1 MSIEER
7 RNSVLRSSISI
18 KSIQKTIGSF
28 QEGLSKV
35 KTTSGEIVKQT
46 RETNLFKSKLV
57 SQDNKFFQQRRENV
71 RRRER
76 EDELESASTTGV
88 TKKQGNIITRSTKG
102 FLGRV
107 LDFFA
112 ISLLGFFV
120 TVLPGLLKKFSFFI
134 VLIQKSVEVL
144 KFFTDGLADFLVD
157 IQEGLFRQIEKI
169 RRVDF
174 SELNFKLREKT
185 DDLVNGLLKL
195 NRNLFQGGKLFSD
208 LANDINQ
215 ESLPVLDEISE
226 EEQRAQEAKDFL
238 INEGMD
244 QDIPEEDRKKIL
256 EGIQEIENDRR
267 GTDEQTG
274 LTPSQQEDN
283 ENLKKQNIFKGIFD
297 NVNKLFRPQ
306 AAKAGTLT
314 EFVEQGGTLPE
325 GENVSDSTID
335 MEKFLDKKKEDDSQQ
350 TSQTIEKDDVD
361 EALKNIVNNSTLA
374 SANQQI
380 ETAKNSKDDNEFD
393 LEPEEGFVNIDGMF
407 DPVGTSN
414 NRTKTEFGPGEFDNV
429 IVVSKNPPPDLLSQD
444 RKSDTIIV
452 MNNNN
457 NMESASVNTSGGGS
471 SSSNI
476 AMDSSNDKTTMK
488 KIQSKVLSGF

>member
-28 QEGLSKV
+28 QEGLTKA

-88 TKKQGNIITRSTKG
+88 AKKQGNIITRSTKG

-208 LANDINQ
+208 LAKDINQ

-238 INEGMD
+238 INEGMN
-244 QDIPEEDRKKIL
+244 QDIPKEERERIL
-256 EGIQEIENDRR
+256 ESIQEIEAGRR

-283 ENLKKQNIFKGIFD
+283 ENLKKENLNKNIFDRFNFFNRPKEVKPDPLTDKDRDDINKESFFNKKVD
-297 NVNKLFRPQ
+297 N
-306 AAKAGTLT
+306 
-314 EFVEQGGTLPE
+314 
-325 GENVSDSTID
+325 NV
-335 MEKFLDKKKEDDSQQ
+335 DKKKEDDSQQ
-350 TSQTIEKDDVD
+350 TSQTLEKDDVD

-374 SANQQI
+374 NANQQI
-380 ETAKNSKDDNEFD
+380 ETAKNSKDDNDFD

-457 NMESASVNTSGGGS
+457 MNSASVNTSGGGS
-471 SSSNI
+471 SSTNI

>member
-28 QEGLSKV
+28 QEGLSKA

-208 LANDINQ
+208 LAKDINQ

-256 EGIQEIENDRR
+256 EGIQDIEDGRR

-274 LTPSQQEDN
+274 LTPSQQEDT
-283 ENLKKQNIFKGIFD
+283 ENLKKENLNKNIFDRFNFFNRPKEVKPDPLTDKDRDDIKKESFFEKKVD
-297 NVNKLFRPQ
+297 NNNVND
-306 AAKAGTLT
+306 
-314 EFVEQGGTLPE
+314 
-325 GENVSDSTID
+325 NN
-335 MEKFLDKKKEDDSQQ
+335 QQ
-350 TSQTIEKDDVD
+350 ISQTIEKDDVD

-380 ETAKNSKDDNEFD
+380 ETAKNSKDDNEFE

-452 MNNNN
+452 MTNN
-457 NMESASVNTSGGGS
+457 NMDSASVNTSGGGS
-471 SSSNI
+471 SSTNI

>member
-28 QEGLSKV
+28 QEGLTKA

-46 RETNLFKSKLV
+46 REKNLFKSKLV

-134 VLIQKSVEVL
+134 ILIQKSVEVL

-169 RRVDF
+169 KRVDF

-208 LANDINQ
+208 LAKDINQ
-215 ESLPVLDEISE
+215 ESLPILDEISE
-226 EEQRAQEAKDFL
+226 EEQRAQDAKDFL

-244 QDIPEEDRKKIL
+244 QDIPEEERNKIL
-256 EGIQEIENDRR
+256 DGIKDIEDGRR

-274 LTPSQQEDN
+274 SITPSQQEDN
-283 ENLKKQNIFKGIFD
+283 KNLKKDNLNKNIFDRF
-297 NVNKLFRPQ
+297 NFFNRP
-306 AAKAGTLT
+306 
-314 EFVEQGGTLPE
+314 
-325 GENVSDSTID
+325 
-335 MEKFLDKKKEDDSQQ
+335 KKETPGPPID
-350 TSQTIEKDDVD
+350 KDRDNNKKESISNNNVD
-361 EALKNIVNNSTLA
+361 ENNVDNNQKISDKDVNDALKNITNNSTLA
-374 SANQQI
+374 SANEQI
-380 ETAKNSKDDNEFD
+380 EAAKNSNDDNEFD
-393 LEPEEGFVNIDGMF
+393 LEPEEGYVNIDGMF

-414 NRTKTEFGPGEFDNV
+414 KRKKTEFGPGEFDNV
-429 IVVSKNPPPDLLSQD
+429 IVVSKTPPPDTISQD

-457 NMESASVNTSGGGS
+457 MDSASVNTSGGGS
-471 SSSNI
+471 SSTNI
-476 AMDSSNDKTTMK
+476 AMNTSNDKTTMK
-488 KIQSKVLSGF
+488 KIQSKILSGY

>member
-28 QEGLSKV
+28 QEGLSKA

-88 TKKQGNIITRSTKG
+88 AKKQGNIITRSTKG

-174 SELNFKLREKT
+174 SELNFKLKEKT
-185 DDLVNGLLKL
+185 DELVNGLLKL

-256 EGIQEIENDRR
+256 EGIQDIEKGRPRNEVD
-267 GTDEQTG
+267 
-274 LTPSQQEDN
+274 TPSQQEDN
-283 ENLKKQNIFKGIFD
+283 ENLKKENLNKNIFDRFNFFNRPKEVKPDPLTDKDRDDINKESFFEKKVD
-297 NVNKLFRPQ
+297 NNNVND
-306 AAKAGTLT
+306 
-314 EFVEQGGTLPE
+314 
-325 GENVSDSTID
+325 NN
-335 MEKFLDKKKEDDSQQ
+335 QQ
-350 TSQTIEKDDVD
+350 ISQTIEKDDVD

-380 ETAKNSKDDNEFD
+380 ETAKNSKDDNDFD
-393 LEPEEGFVNIDGMF
+393 LEPEKGFVNIDGMF

-457 NMESASVNTSGGGS
+457 NNMESASVNTSGGGS

>member
-28 QEGLSKV
+28 QEGLSKA

-88 TKKQGNIITRSTKG
+88 AKKQGNIITRSTKG

-256 EGIQEIENDRR
+256 EGIQDIEKGRPRNEVD
-267 GTDEQTG
+267 
-274 LTPSQQEDN
+274 TPSQQEDN
-283 ENLKKQNIFKGIFD
+283 ENLKKENLNKNIFDRFNFFNRPKEVKPDPLTDKDRDDINKESFFEKKVD
-297 NVNKLFRPQ
+297 NNNVND
-306 AAKAGTLT
+306 
-314 EFVEQGGTLPE
+314 
-325 GENVSDSTID
+325 NN
-335 MEKFLDKKKEDDSQQ
+335 QQ
-350 TSQTIEKDDVD
+350 ISQTIEKDDVD

-380 ETAKNSKDDNEFD
+380 ETAKNSKDDNDFD
-393 LEPEEGFVNIDGMF
+393 LEPEKGFVNIDGMF

-476 AMDSSNDKTTMK
+476 PLNNSDDKMTMK
-488 KIQSKVLSGF
+488 KIQSKILSGY

>member
-28 QEGLSKV
+28 QEGLSKA

-88 TKKQGNIITRSTKG
+88 AKKQGNIITRSTKG

-174 SELNFKLREKT
+174 SELNFKLKEKT
-185 DDLVNGLLKL
+185 DELVNGLLKL

-256 EGIQEIENDRR
+256 EGIQDIEKGRPRNEVD
-267 GTDEQTG
+267 
-274 LTPSQQEDN
+274 TPSQQEDN
-283 ENLKKQNIFKGIFD
+283 ENLKKENLNKNIFDRFNFFNRPKEVKPDPLTDKDRDDINKESFFEKKVD
-297 NVNKLFRPQ
+297 NNNVND
-306 AAKAGTLT
+306 
-314 EFVEQGGTLPE
+314 
-325 GENVSDSTID
+325 NN
-335 MEKFLDKKKEDDSQQ
+335 QQ
-350 TSQTIEKDDVD
+350 ISQTIEKDDVD

-380 ETAKNSKDDNEFD
+380 ETAKNSKDDNDFD
-393 LEPEEGFVNIDGMF
+393 LEPEKGFVNIDGMF

-457 NMESASVNTSGGGS
+457 NNMESASVNTSGGGS

-476 AMDSSNDKTTMK
+476 PLNNSDDKMTMK
-488 KIQSKVLSGF
+488 KIQSKILSGY

>member
-88 TKKQGNIITRSTKG
+88 AKKQGNIITRSTKG

-208 LANDINQ
+208 LAKDINQ

-256 EGIQEIENDRR
+256 EGIQDIEDGRR

-283 ENLKKQNIFKGIFD
+283 KNLKEENLNKNIFDRFNFFNRPKEVKPDPLTDKDRDDIKKESFFEKKVD
-297 NVNKLFRPQ
+297 NNNVND
-306 AAKAGTLT
+306 
-314 EFVEQGGTLPE
+314 
-325 GENVSDSTID
+325 NN
-335 MEKFLDKKKEDDSQQ
+335 QQ
-350 TSQTIEKDDVD
+350 ISQTIEKDDVD

-393 LEPEEGFVNIDGMF
+393 LEPKEGFVNIDGMF

-457 NMESASVNTSGGGS
+457 NMDSASVNTSGGGS
-471 SSSNI
+471 SSTNI

>member
-28 QEGLSKV
+28 QEGLSKA

-88 TKKQGNIITRSTKG
+88 AKKQGNIITRSTKG

-208 LANDINQ
+208 LAKDINQ
-215 ESLPVLDEISE
+215 ESLPVLDKISE

-238 INEGMD
+238 INEGMN

-256 EGIQEIENDRR
+256 EGIQDIESGRPRNEVD
-267 GTDEQTG
+267 
-274 LTPSQQEDN
+274 TPSQQKDN
-283 ENLKKQNIFKGIFD
+283 ENLKKENLNKNIFDRFNFFNRPKEVKPDPLTDKDRDDINKESFFEKKVD
-297 NVNKLFRPQ
+297 NN
-306 AAKAGTLT
+306 
-314 EFVEQGGTLPE
+314 
-325 GENVSDSTID
+325 NINDNN
-335 MEKFLDKKKEDDSQQ
+335 QQ
-350 TSQTIEKDDVD
+350 ISQTIKKDDVD

-393 LEPEEGFVNIDGMF
+393 LEPKEGFVNIDGMF

-457 NMESASVNTSGGGS
+457 MNSASVNTSGGGS
-471 SSSNI
+471 SSTNI

>member
-28 QEGLSKV
+28 QEGLTKA

-46 RETNLFKSKLV
+46 REKNLFKSKLV

-134 VLIQKSVEVL
+134 ILIQKSVEVL

-169 RRVDF
+169 KRVDF

-208 LANDINQ
+208 LAKDINQ
-215 ESLPVLDEISE
+215 ESLPILDEISE
-226 EEQRAQEAKDFL
+226 EEQRAQDAKDFL

-244 QDIPEEDRKKIL
+244 QDIPEEERNKIL
-256 EGIQEIENDRR
+256 DGIKDIEDGRR

-274 LTPSQQEDN
+274 SITPSQQEDN
-283 ENLKKQNIFKGIFD
+283 KNLKKDNLNKNIFDRF
-297 NVNKLFRPQ
+297 NFFNRP
-306 AAKAGTLT
+306 
-314 EFVEQGGTLPE
+314 
-325 GENVSDSTID
+325 
-335 MEKFLDKKKEDDSQQ
+335 KKETPGPPID
-350 TSQTIEKDDVD
+350 KDRDNNKKESISNNNVD
-361 EALKNIVNNSTLA
+361 ENNVDNNQKISDKDVNDALKNITNNSTLA
-374 SANQQI
+374 RANEQI
-380 ETAKNSKDDNEFD
+380 EAAKNSNDDNEFD
-393 LEPEEGFVNIDGMF
+393 LEPEEGYVNIDGMF

-414 NRTKTEFGPGEFDNV
+414 KRKKTEFGPGEFDNV
-429 IVVSKNPPPDLLSQD
+429 IVVSKTPPPDTISQD

-457 NMESASVNTSGGGS
+457 MDSASVNTSGGGS
-471 SSSNI
+471 SSTNI
-476 AMDSSNDKTTMK
+476 AMNTSNDKTTMK
-488 KIQSKVLSGF
+488 KIQSKILSGY

>member
-28 QEGLSKV
+28 QEGLSKA

-57 SQDNKFFQQRRENV
+57 SRDNKFFQQRRENV

-88 TKKQGNIITRSTKG
+88 AKKQGNIITRSTKG

-174 SELNFKLREKT
+174 SELNFKLKEKT
-185 DDLVNGLLKL
+185 DELVNGLLKL

-256 EGIQEIENDRR
+256 EGIQDIEKGRPRNEVD
-267 GTDEQTG
+267 
-274 LTPSQQEDN
+274 TPSQQEDN
-283 ENLKKQNIFKGIFD
+283 ENLKKENLNKNIFDRFNFFNRPKEVKPDPLTDKDRDDINKESFFEKKVD
-297 NVNKLFRPQ
+297 NNNVND
-306 AAKAGTLT
+306 
-314 EFVEQGGTLPE
+314 
-325 GENVSDSTID
+325 NN
-335 MEKFLDKKKEDDSQQ
+335 QQ
-350 TSQTIEKDDVD
+350 ISQTIEKDDVD

-380 ETAKNSKDDNEFD
+380 ETAKNSKDDNDFD

-457 NMESASVNTSGGGS
+457 NNMESASVNTSGGGS

-476 AMDSSNDKTTMK
+476 PLNNSDDKMTMK
-488 KIQSKVLSGF
+488 KIQSKILSGY

>member
-28 QEGLSKV
+28 QEGLSKA

-88 TKKQGNIITRSTKG
+88 AKKQGNIITRSTKG

-256 EGIQEIENDRR
+256 EGIQDIEKGRPRNEVD
-267 GTDEQTG
+267 
-274 LTPSQQEDN
+274 TPSQQEDN
-283 ENLKKQNIFKGIFD
+283 ENLKKENLNKNIFDRFNFFNRPKEVKPDPLTDKDRDDINKESFFEKKVD
-297 NVNKLFRPQ
+297 NNNVND
-306 AAKAGTLT
+306 
-314 EFVEQGGTLPE
+314 
-325 GENVSDSTID
+325 NN
-335 MEKFLDKKKEDDSQQ
+335 QQ
-350 TSQTIEKDDVD
+350 ISQTIEKDDVD

-380 ETAKNSKDDNEFD
+380 ETAKNSKDDNDFD
-393 LEPEEGFVNIDGMF
+393 LEPEKGFVNIDGMF

-457 NMESASVNTSGGGS
+457 NNMESASVNTSGGGS
-471 SSSNI
+471 SSTNI
-476 AMDSSNDKTTMK
+476 TMDSSNDKTTMK
-488 KIQSKVLSGF
+488 KIQSKVLSGY

>member
-88 TKKQGNIITRSTKG
+88 AKKQGNIITRSTKG

-208 LANDINQ
+208 LAKDINQ
-215 ESLPVLDEISE
+215 ESLPVLDKISE

-238 INEGMD
+238 INEGMN
-244 QDIPEEDRKKIL
+244 QEIPKEERERIL
-256 EGIQEIENDRR
+256 ESIQEIEAGRR

-283 ENLKKQNIFKGIFD
+283 ENLKEENLNKNIFDRFNFFNRPKEVKPDPLTDKDRDDIKKESFFEKKVD
-297 NVNKLFRPQ
+297 NNNVND
-306 AAKAGTLT
+306 
-314 EFVEQGGTLPE
+314 
-325 GENVSDSTID
+325 NN
-335 MEKFLDKKKEDDSQQ
+335 QQ
-350 TSQTIEKDDVD
+350 ISQTIKKDDVD

-374 SANQQI
+374 NANQQI

-393 LEPEEGFVNIDGMF
+393 LEPKEGFVNIDGMF

-457 NMESASVNTSGGGS
+457 MNSASVNTSGGGS
-471 SSSNI
+471 SSTNI

>member
-28 QEGLSKV
+28 QEGLSKA

-88 TKKQGNIITRSTKG
+88 TKKQGNLITRSTKG

-215 ESLPVLDEISE
+215 ESLPVLDKISE

-238 INEGMD
+238 INEGMN
-244 QDIPEEDRKKIL
+244 QDIPEEDRIKIL
-256 EGIQEIENDRR
+256 EGIQDIEDGRR
-267 GTDEQTG
+267 GTDEQTD

-306 AAKAGTLT
+306 AAKAGTLD
-314 EFVEQGGTLPE
+314 EFLEEGGTLPE

-350 TSQTIEKDDVD
+350 VSETLEKDDVD
-361 EALKNIVNNSTLA
+361 KALKNIVNNSTLA

-380 ETAKNSKDDNEFD
+380 EDAKNSKDDEFD

-476 AMDSSNDKTTMK
+476 PLNNSNDKMTMK
-488 KIQSKVLSGF
+488 KIQSKILSGY

>member
-28 QEGLSKV
+28 QEGLTKV

-88 TKKQGNIITRSTKG
+88 AKKQGNIITRSTKG

-208 LANDINQ
+208 LAKDINQ
-215 ESLPVLDEISE
+215 ESLPVLDKISE

-238 INEGMD
+238 INEGMN

-256 EGIQEIENDRR
+256 EGIQDIESGRPRNEVD
-267 GTDEQTG
+267 
-274 LTPSQQEDN
+274 TPSQQKDN
-283 ENLKKQNIFKGIFD
+283 ENLKKENLNKNIFDRFNFFNRPKEVKPDPLTDKDRDDIKKESFFEKKVD
-297 NVNKLFRPQ
+297 NNNVND
-306 AAKAGTLT
+306 
-314 EFVEQGGTLPE
+314 
-325 GENVSDSTID
+325 NN
-335 MEKFLDKKKEDDSQQ
+335 QQ
-350 TSQTIEKDDVD
+350 ISQTIKKDDVD

-374 SANQQI
+374 NANQQI
-380 ETAKNSKDDNEFD
+380 ETAKNSKDDNDFD

-452 MNNNN
+452 MTNN
-457 NMESASVNTSGGGS
+457 NMDSASVNTSGGGS
-471 SSSNI
+471 SSTNI

>member
-28 QEGLSKV
+28 QEGLTKA

-46 RETNLFKSKLV
+46 REKNLFKSKLV

-134 VLIQKSVEVL
+134 ILIQKSVEVL

-169 RRVDF
+169 KRVDF

-208 LANDINQ
+208 LAKDINQ
-215 ESLPVLDEISE
+215 ESLPILDEISE
-226 EEQRAQEAKDFL
+226 EEQRAQDAKDFL

-244 QDIPEEDRKKIL
+244 QDIPEEERNKIL
-256 EGIQEIENDRR
+256 DGIKDIEDGRR

-274 LTPSQQEDN
+274 SITPSQQEDN
-283 ENLKKQNIFKGIFD
+283 KNLKKDNLNKNIFDRF
-297 NVNKLFRPQ
+297 NFFNRP
-306 AAKAGTLT
+306 
-314 EFVEQGGTLPE
+314 
-325 GENVSDSTID
+325 
-335 MEKFLDKKKEDDSQQ
+335 KKETPGPPID
-350 TSQTIEKDDVD
+350 KDRDNNKKESISNNNVVENNVDNNQKISDKDVND
-361 EALKNIVNNSTLA
+361 ALKNITNNSTLA
-374 SANQQI
+374 RANEQI
-380 ETAKNSKDDNEFD
+380 EVAKNSNDDNEFD
-393 LEPEEGFVNIDGMF
+393 LEPEEGYVNIDGMF

-414 NRTKTEFGPGEFDNV
+414 KRKKTEFGPGEFDNV
-429 IVVSKNPPPDLLSQD
+429 IVVSKTPPPDTISQD

-457 NMESASVNTSGGGS
+457 MDSASVNTSGGGS
-471 SSSNI
+471 SSTNI
-476 AMDSSNDKTTMK
+476 AMNTSNDKTTMK
-488 KIQSKVLSGF
+488 KIQSKILSGY

>member
-28 QEGLSKV
+28 QEGLTKA

-46 RETNLFKSKLV
+46 REKNLFKSKLV

-134 VLIQKSVEVL
+134 ILIQKSVEVL

-169 RRVDF
+169 KRVDF

-208 LANDINQ
+208 LAKDINQ
-215 ESLPVLDEISE
+215 ESLPILDEISE
-226 EEQRAQEAKDFL
+226 EEQRAQDAKDFL

-244 QDIPEEDRKKIL
+244 QDIPEEERNKIL
-256 EGIQEIENDRR
+256 DGIKDIEDGRR

-274 LTPSQQEDN
+274 SITPSQQEDN
-283 ENLKKQNIFKGIFD
+283 KNLKKDNLNKNIFDRF
-297 NVNKLFRPQ
+297 NFFNRP
-306 AAKAGTLT
+306 
-314 EFVEQGGTLPE
+314 
-325 GENVSDSTID
+325 
-335 MEKFLDKKKEDDSQQ
+335 KKETPGPID
-350 TSQTIEKDDVD
+350 KDRDNNKKESISNNNVVENNVDNNQKISDKDVND
-361 EALKNIVNNSTLA
+361 ALKNITNNSTLA
-374 SANQQI
+374 RANEQI
-380 ETAKNSKDDNEFD
+380 EAAKNSNDDNEFD
-393 LEPEEGFVNIDGMF
+393 LEPEEGYVNIDGMF

-414 NRTKTEFGPGEFDNV
+414 KRKKTEFGPGEFDNV
-429 IVVSKNPPPDLLSQD
+429 IVVSKTPPPDTISQD

-457 NMESASVNTSGGGS
+457 MDSASVNTSGGGS
-471 SSSNI
+471 SSTNI
-476 AMDSSNDKTTMK
+476 AMNTSNDKTTMK
-488 KIQSKVLSGF
+488 KIQSKILSGY

>member
-28 QEGLSKV
+28 QEGLTKV

-88 TKKQGNIITRSTKG
+88 AKKQGNIITRSTKG

-208 LANDINQ
+208 LAKDINQ

-238 INEGMD
+238 INEGMN
-244 QDIPEEDRKKIL
+244 QEIPKEERERIL
-256 EGIQEIENDRR
+256 ESIQEIEAGRR

-283 ENLKKQNIFKGIFD
+283 ENLKKENLNKNIFDRFNFFNRPKEVKPDPLTDKDRDDIKKESFFEKKVD
-297 NVNKLFRPQ
+297 NNNVND
-306 AAKAGTLT
+306 
-314 EFVEQGGTLPE
+314 
-325 GENVSDSTID
+325 NN
-335 MEKFLDKKKEDDSQQ
+335 QQ
-350 TSQTIEKDDVD
+350 ISQTIKKDDVD

-380 ETAKNSKDDNEFD
+380 ETAKNSKDDNDFD

-457 NMESASVNTSGGGS
+457 MNSASVNTSGGGS
-471 SSSNI
+471 SSTNI

>member
-28 QEGLSKV
+28 QEGLTKV

-88 TKKQGNIITRSTKG
+88 AKKQGNIITRSTKG

-208 LANDINQ
+208 LAKDINQ

-238 INEGMD
+238 INEGMN
-244 QDIPEEDRKKIL
+244 QDIPREERERIL
-256 EGIQEIENDRR
+256 ESIQEIEAGRR

-283 ENLKKQNIFKGIFD
+283 ENLKKENLNKNIFDRFNFFNRPKEVKPDPLTDKDRDDINKESFFNKKVD
-297 NVNKLFRPQ
+297 N
-306 AAKAGTLT
+306 
-314 EFVEQGGTLPE
+314 
-325 GENVSDSTID
+325 NV
-335 MEKFLDKKKEDDSQQ
+335 DKKKEDDSQQ
-350 TSQTIEKDDVD
+350 TSQTLEKDDVD

-393 LEPEEGFVNIDGMF
+393 LEPKEGFVNIDGMF

-452 MNNNN
+452 MTNN
-457 NMESASVNTSGGGS
+457 NMDSASVNTSGGGS
-471 SSSNI
+471 SSTNI

>member
-28 QEGLSKV
+28 QEGLTKA

-88 TKKQGNIITRSTKG
+88 AKKQGNIITRSTKG

-208 LANDINQ
+208 LAKDINQ
-215 ESLPVLDEISE
+215 ESLPVLDKISE

-256 EGIQEIENDRR
+256 EGIQDIESGRPRNEVD
-267 GTDEQTG
+267 
-274 LTPSQQEDN
+274 TPSQQKDN
-283 ENLKKQNIFKGIFD
+283 ENLKKENLNKNIFDRFNFFNRPKEVKPDPLTDKDRDDINKESFFNKKVD
-297 NVNKLFRPQ
+297 N
-306 AAKAGTLT
+306 
-314 EFVEQGGTLPE
+314 
-325 GENVSDSTID
+325 NV
-335 MEKFLDKKKEDDSQQ
+335 DKKKEDDSQQ
-350 TSQTIEKDDVD
+350 TSQTLEKDDVD

-393 LEPEEGFVNIDGMF
+393 LEPKEGFVNIDGMF

-452 MNNNN
+452 MTNN
-457 NMESASVNTSGGGS
+457 NMDSASVNTSGGGS
-471 SSSNI
+471 SSTNI

>member
-28 QEGLSKV
+28 QEGLTKA

-88 TKKQGNIITRSTKG
+88 AKKQGNIITRSTKG

-208 LANDINQ
+208 LAKDINQ

-238 INEGMD
+238 INEGMN
-244 QDIPEEDRKKIL
+244 QDIPKEERERIL
-256 EGIQEIENDRR
+256 QGIQEIEDGRPRNEVD
-267 GTDEQTG
+267 
-274 LTPSQQEDN
+274 TPAQQKDN
-283 ENLKKQNIFKGIFD
+283 ENLKKENLNKNIFDRF
-297 NVNKLFRPQ
+297 NFFNRP
-306 AAKAGTLT
+306 KEVKPDPLT
-314 EFVEQGGTLPE
+314 
-325 GENVSDSTID
+325 
-335 MEKFLDKKKEDDSQQ
+335 DKDRDDIKKESFFEKKVDNNNVDNNNQQ
-350 TSQTIEKDDVD
+350 TSQNIEKDDVD
-361 EALKNIVNNSTLA
+361 KAIENIVNNSTLA

-380 ETAKNSKDDNEFD
+380 ETAKNSKDDNDFD

-457 NMESASVNTSGGGS
+457 NMNSASVNTSGGGS
-471 SSSNI
+471 SSTNI

>member
-28 QEGLSKV
+28 QEGLSKA

-88 TKKQGNIITRSTKG
+88 TKKQGNLITRSTKG

-208 LANDINQ
+208 LAKDIDQ

-226 EEQRAQEAKDFL
+226 EEQRAQEARDFL
-238 INEGMD
+238 INEGNPD
-244 QDIPEEDRKKIL
+244 LSKEDRERIL

-267 GTDEQTG
+267 GTDEQRG
-274 LTPSQQEDN
+274 ITPSQQEDN
-283 ENLKKQNIFKGIFD
+283 KNLKKQNIFKGIFD

-306 AAKAGTLT
+306 AAKAGTLD
-314 EFVEQGGTLPE
+314 EFVEQGGTLPKE
-325 GENVSDSTID
+325 ENVSDSTID

-350 TSQTIEKDDVD
+350 VSETLEKDDVD
-361 EALKNIVNNSTLA
+361 KALKNIVNNSTLA

-380 ETAKNSKDDNEFD
+380 EDAKNSKDDEFD

-471 SSSNI
+471 SSTNI

>member
-28 QEGLSKV
+28 QEGLSKA

-88 TKKQGNIITRSTKG
+88 TKKQGNLITRSTKG

-208 LANDINQ
+208 LAKDINQ

-238 INEGMD
+238 INEGMN
-244 QDIPEEDRKKIL
+244 QDIPEEDRIKIL
-256 EGIQEIENDRR
+256 EGIQDIEDGRR

-274 LTPSQQEDN
+274 LTPSQQEDT
-283 ENLKKQNIFKGIFD
+283 ENLKKENLNKNIFDRFNFFNRPKKVTPDPLTDKDREDINKESFFNNNVD
-297 NVNKLFRPQ
+297 NNNVDNNNVND
-306 AAKAGTLT
+306 
-314 EFVEQGGTLPE
+314 
-325 GENVSDSTID
+325 NN
-335 MEKFLDKKKEDDSQQ
+335 QQ
-350 TSQTIEKDDVD
+350 TSQIIEKDDVD
-361 EALKNIVNNSTLA
+361 KAIENIANNPALVSA
-374 SANQQI
+374 SAQI
-380 ETAKNSKDDNEFD
+380 EAAKNSKDDNEFD
-393 LEPEEGFVNIDGMF
+393 LEPKEGFVNIDGMF

-414 NRTKTEFGPGEFDNV
+414 NRTKTEFGPGEFDNI

-457 NMESASVNTSGGGS
+457 MNSASVNTSGGGGS
-471 SSSNI
+471 SSTNI

>member
-28 QEGLSKV
+28 QEGLTKV

-208 LANDINQ
+208 LAKDINQ

-226 EEQRAQEAKDFL
+226 EEQRAQEARDFL
-238 INEGMD
+238 INEGMN
-244 QDIPEEDRKKIL
+244 QDLSREERERIL
-256 EGIQEIENDRR
+256 DGIQEIENDRR

-274 LTPSQQEDN
+274 LTPSQQEDT
-283 ENLKKQNIFKGIFD
+283 ENLKKENLNKNIFDRFNFFNRPKKVTPDPLTDKDRDDIKKESFFD
-297 NVNKLFRPQ
+297 KKVDNNV
-306 AAKAGTLT
+306 
-314 EFVEQGGTLPE
+314 
-325 GENVSDSTID
+325 
-335 MEKFLDKKKEDDSQQ
+335 DKKKEDDSQQ

-393 LEPEEGFVNIDGMF
+393 LEPKEGFVNIDGMF

-414 NRTKTEFGPGEFDNV
+414 NRTKTESGPGEFDNV

-452 MNNNN
+452 MTNN
-457 NMESASVNTSGGGS
+457 NMDSASVNTSGGGS
-471 SSSNI
+471 SSTNI

>member
-28 QEGLSKV
+28 QEGLSKA

-208 LANDINQ
+208 LAKDINQ

-238 INEGMD
+238 INEGMN
-244 QDIPEEDRKKIL
+244 QDIPEEERERIL
-256 EGIQEIENDRR
+256 EGIQDIEDGRR

-274 LTPSQQEDN
+274 VTPSQQEDN

-306 AAKAGTLT
+306 AAKAGTLD

-350 TSQTIEKDDVD
+350 ISQTIEKDDVD
-361 EALKNIVNNSTLA
+361 KALKNIVNNPTVT